1 MDTKQTFSLSYDD
14 LTGECVKMIKE
25 LQTNADS
32 LDGIGFALEQANS
45 LKLEASMKPLFPG
58 LPVKML
64 ALFLLVLV
72 IPLKAA
78 ISKEKSHIRTLVIV
92 SHPYPERSV
101 MIKGLQQ
108 AAESV
113 DGVTVRNL
121 ETLYGFDTRKINGD
135 EERRITRQNDRIV
148 FIFPTHWFNI
158 TPMMKAYMNDTWG
171 SVGPDLWKGKE
182 MLIVTTAAGDDSTY
196 GKNGR
201 TGTELADVFTPMKA
215 SALHAGMTWL
225 PPLVFQGVRTSQ
237 LPEYQRQL
245 IERLTK

>member
-1 MDTKQTFSLSYDD
+1 
-14 LTGECVKMIKE
+14 
-25 LQTNADS
+25 
-32 LDGIGFALEQANS
+32 
-45 LKLEASMKPLFPG
+45 MKPLFPG

-113 DGVTVRNL
+113 DGVSVRNL

-135 EERRITRQNDRIV
+135 EERRITRLNDRIV

>member
-1 MDTKQTFSLSYDD
+1 
-14 LTGECVKMIKE
+14 
-25 LQTNADS
+25 
-32 LDGIGFALEQANS
+32 
-45 LKLEASMKPLFPG
+45 MKPLFPG

-201 TGTELADVFTPMKA
+201 IGTELADVFTPMKA

>member
-1 MDTKQTFSLSYDD
+1 
-14 LTGECVKMIKE
+14 
-25 LQTNADS
+25 
-32 LDGIGFALEQANS
+32 
-45 LKLEASMKPLFPG
+45 MKPLFPG

-92 SHPYPERSV
+92 SHPYPELPV

>member
-1 MDTKQTFSLSYDD
+1 
-14 LTGECVKMIKE
+14 
-25 LQTNADS
+25 
-32 LDGIGFALEQANS
+32 
-45 LKLEASMKPLFPG
+45 MKPLFPG

-158 TPMMKAYMNDTWG
+158 TAMMKAYMNDTWG

>member
-1 MDTKQTFSLSYDD
+1 M
-14 LTGECVKMIKE
+14 
-25 LQTNADS
+25 
-32 LDGIGFALEQANS
+32 
-45 LKLEASMKPLFPG
+45 KLEASMKPLFPG

>member
-1 MDTKQTFSLSYDD
+1 
-14 LTGECVKMIKE
+14 
-25 LQTNADS
+25 
-32 LDGIGFALEQANS
+32 
-45 LKLEASMKPLFPG
+45 MKPLFPG

-64 ALFLLVLV
+64 AFFLLVLV
-72 IPLKAA
+72 MPLKAA

-92 SHPYPERSV
+92 SHPYPEQSV

-245 IERLTK
+245 IEHLTK

>member
-1 MDTKQTFSLSYDD
+1 
-14 LTGECVKMIKE
+14 
-25 LQTNADS
+25 
-32 LDGIGFALEQANS
+32 
-45 LKLEASMKPLFPG
+45 MKPLFPG

-158 TPMMKAYMNDTWG
+158 TPMMKAYICE
-171 SVGPDLWKGKE
+171 SFVGEGICTPDAKRPCSLSGVLNLYKE
-182 MLIVTTAAGDDSTY
+182 MSVLNKKFRIA
-196 GKNGR
+196 
-201 TGTELADVFTPMKA
+201 LANYCKSECRQHKQCPK
-215 SALHAGMTWL
+215 S
-225 PPLVFQGVRTSQ
+225 PVRSNAQ
-237 LPEYQRQL
+237 NM
-245 IERLTK
+245 I

>member
-1 MDTKQTFSLSYDD
+1 
-14 LTGECVKMIKE
+14 
-25 LQTNADS
+25 
-32 LDGIGFALEQANS
+32 
-45 LKLEASMKPLFPG
+45 MKPLFPG

-64 ALFLLVLV
+64 ALFLLVLMM
-72 IPLKAA
+72 PLKAA
-78 ISKEKSHIRTLVIV
+78 ISKDKSHIRTLVIV

-101 MIKGLQQ
+101 MINGLQQ

>member
-1 MDTKQTFSLSYDD
+1 
-14 LTGECVKMIKE
+14 
-25 LQTNADS
+25 
-32 LDGIGFALEQANS
+32 
-45 LKLEASMKPLFPG
+45 MKPLFPG

-215 SALHAGMTWL
+215 SALHAGMTWF

>member
-32 LDGIGFALEQANS
+32 LDGIGFALEQA
-45 LKLEASMKPLFPG
+45 KIQA
-58 LPVKML
+58 V
-64 ALFLLVLV
+64 LVLWSR
-72 IPLKAA
+72 LATAGKACQ
-78 ISKEKSHIRTLVIV
+78 L
-92 SHPYPERSV
+92 
-101 MIKGLQQ
+101 
-108 AAESV
+108 
-113 DGVTVRNL
+113 GVTVRNL